1 MAKEDPKPVPPT
13 QDEDLLAN
21 AISIEGLEEETA
33 APAGAPAAAPGPVAL
48 EPIDLA
54 GGGDSSGR
62 EIRSLATQRR
72 HEAKWHRT
80 PNATG
85 QGAIHVK
92 TFVSKLR
99 LDAIE
104 NLDQQVNEWL
114 DSHPQ
119 YEVKFVTSSIGP
131 LTGKITEPAI
141 FVNVWV

>member
-1 MAKEDPKPVPPT
+1 MSKEHPQQVPPSN
-13 QDEDLLAN
+13 DDDLLAN
-21 AISIEGLEEETA
+21 AIPIEGLEEETPA
-33 APAGAPAAAPGPVAL
+33 APIGTHAAPPAAPEAI
-48 EPIDLA
+48 ELA
-54 GGGDSSGR
+54 GGEDSSGR
-62 EIRSLATQRR
+62 EIRTFDSRKH

-80 PNATG
+80 PNTTG

-92 TFVSKLR
+92 TFVAKLR

-119 YEVKFVTSSIGP
+119 YEVKIVTSSIGP
-131 LTGKITEPAI
+131 LTGKITEPAL